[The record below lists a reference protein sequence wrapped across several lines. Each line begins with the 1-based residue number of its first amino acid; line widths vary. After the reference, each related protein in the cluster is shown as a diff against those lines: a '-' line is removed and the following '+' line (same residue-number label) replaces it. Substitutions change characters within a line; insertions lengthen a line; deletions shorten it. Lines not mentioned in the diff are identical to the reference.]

1 MPARAAPSVT
11 VDQERLRPEASSG
24 FDNGLGGG
32 KNFELGR
39 AIFWPSCPQTALR
52 IAQPKR
58 KGPPERPMVPKAQW
72 LLLCLASWL
81 RTDWLAAAG
90 LMLALHWPSG
100 PWPLDIGPVG
110 RLSLSALVRYR
121 HSSLL
126 ARDGARRPFDQP
138 PSIQH
143 PIPYMV
149 QTKHAV
155 PARNLGQGNCQ
166 TAASKGIVA
175 RPRGSFGD

>member
-100 PWPLDIGPVG
+100 PWPLDLGLWTSVPSDACHCRLWSAIGTRHCWRG
-110 RLSLSALVRYR
+110 MVREDHSINR
-121 HSSLL
+121 HRSNTQFPTWS
-126 ARDGARRPFDQP
+126 RRNIRFLQE
-138 PSIQH
+138 I
-143 PIPYMV
+143 
-149 QTKHAV
+149 
-155 PARNLGQGNCQ
+155 
-166 TAASKGIVA
+166 
-175 RPRGSFGD
+175 